1 MDRLLQDLRFAVRT
15 LRKSPLFTAVAV
27 LCLGFGIATNTTLYS
42 CFNAM
47 IIRPLPFADPDRLVA
62 VYDINTK
69 NGNQDAVS
77 YPNYKDWRDQTTSF
91 TALAAY
97 VGRSLVITEGDEP
110 ARLSGMLVSAS
121 LFPMLGIQPQ
131 LGRLFR
137 TDEDLPGAPGV
148 ALLSDAAW
156 RRLYAADPSVV
167 GRVISVNNEP
177 RTVVGIMPPRFKF
190 PSRQEIWI
198 PIGPALA
205 NDKREWR
212 SSSMIGRLKP
222 GVGMDQANRELE
234 AVTGRLKQQFGVTDD
249 LVGRASPLKDDF
261 LPDDVRLVVSA
272 MLGAVM
278 FVLLIA
284 VANVANL
291 MLTRA
296 ASRQRE
302 FAIRAAIGA
311 GRGQI
316 VRQLLTEAV
325 IISVMAGI
333 IALPL
338 TWYGLRLIDRAI
350 PPEDPLP
357 YFIHWALDTPTLL
370 YTAAISLV
378 TGIVF
383 GLAPA
388 LRTSRGALTETL
400 KDGSRGASGGA
411 KHNKLR
417 NSLVIAEV
425 ALSLVLLV
433 GASLFVRTFVGLK
446 HVPLGFD
453 PARVLTMR
461 FFLPGTRYDSTDA
474 KVAAIED
481 IVRRVEA
488 LPGVE
493 AAAVS
498 NSIPLDGTPGSRIV
512 VDGQTVDKGK
522 EPVISWTGFG
532 GQWFKTFDVKL
543 ESGRLFTASELH
555 DTARVAIVDHMMAER
570 FWPKTGALG
579 QRFRFTQDSANAW
592 FTVVGVTSD
601 MRVRGLD
608 NTGPI
613 RPTAFL
619 PYAHLPARN
628 HGVMVRVR
636 GDPLAATSGVRA
648 ALRASDPSI
657 PVFNVQTMEKVRDLS
672 FWQYGL
678 FGAMFG
684 IFGAI
689 ALFLA
694 AIGVYGVI
702 SYGVSQRTREI
713 GVRVA
718 LGAQRSDVIG
728 LVVRQGMTV
737 AGIGILVGLVG
748 AFGVTRVVASLLI
761 GVSPTDALSF
771 AAVPLFLASIAFLA
785 SVIPARRATQVDPI
799 IALRT
804 D

>member
-1 MDRLLQDLRFAVRT
+1 MDKLFQDLRFAVRT
-15 LRKSPLFTAVAV
+15 LRKSPVFTIIAV

-47 IIRPLPFADPDRLVA
+47 ILRPLPFAEPERLVS
-62 VYDINTK
+62 VWDFNSK
-69 NGNQDAVS
+69 NGNNDAIS
-77 YPNYKDWRDQTTSF
+77 YPTYKDWRDQTTSF
-91 TALAAY
+91 TALGAY
-97 VGRSLVITEGDEP
+97 SGRSLVITEGDEP
-110 ARLSGMLVSAS
+110 ARLTGMLISAS
-121 LFPMLGIQPQ
+121 LFPMLGVRPQ

-137 TDEDLPGAPGV
+137 PDEDLPGAPGV
-148 ALLSDAAW
+148 VLLSDATW
-156 RRLYAADPSVV
+156 RKLYAADSSVV

-198 PIGPALA
+198 PIGPTLA
-205 NDKREWR
+205 NDKRAWR
-212 SSSMIGRLKP
+212 STALIGRLKP
-222 GVGMDQANRELE
+222 GIGIEQANRELE
-234 AVTGRLKQQFGVTDD
+234 SVTGRLKQRFGVTDD
-249 LVGRASPLKDDF
+249 NLGHATPLKDDF
-261 LPDDVRLVVSA
+261 LPDDVKLIVSA

-296 ASRQRE
+296 SARGRE

-316 VRQLLTEAV
+316 VRQLLVESVIIAV
-325 IISVMAGI
+325 IAGV

-338 TWYGLRLIDRAI
+338 TWYGLRLIDGAI

-357 YFIHWALDTPTLL
+357 YFIHWSLDTPTLL

-378 TGIVF
+378 TGVVF

-417 NSLVIAEV
+417 NALVVAEV

-446 HVPLGFD
+446 QVPLGFE
-453 PARVLTMR
+453 PGRVLTMR
-461 FFLPGTRYDSTDA
+461 FYLPGSRYDSTGA
-474 KVAAIED
+474 KITSVEE

-493 AAAVS
+493 AATVS
-498 NSIPLDGTPGSRIV
+498 NSIPLDGTPGGRIV
-512 VDGQTVDKGK
+512 VDGQAVDKGK
-522 EPVISWTGFG
+522 EPVISWTGFTGHWFRTFGVALEG
-532 GQWFKTFDVKL
+532 G
-543 ESGRLFTASELH
+543 RMFTDAEMH
-555 DTARVAIVDHMMAER
+555 DTARVAIIDHTMAAR
-570 FWPKTGALG
+570 FWPKSSALG
-579 QRFRFTQDSANAW
+579 QRFRFAQDSADAW
-592 FTVVGVTSD
+592 FMVVGVTSD

-608 NTGPI
+608 NTGPV

-628 HGVMVRVR
+628 HGVMARVR
-636 GDPLAATSGVRA
+636 GDPLASTSAIRA
-648 ALRASDPSI
+648 AIRGADPSI
-657 PVFNVQTMEKVRDLS
+657 PVFNIQSMEKVRDLS

-718 LGAQRSDVIG
+718 LGAQRGDVIR
-728 LVVRQGMTV
+728 LILRQGMTV
-737 AGIGILVGLVG
+737 AGIGIALGLVG

-761 GVSPTDALSF
+761 GVSPTDPLSF
-771 AAVPLFLASIAFLA
+771 ASVPLFLAAIAFLA